1 MGTDGR
7 ERVLWVLVGNL
18 LLKSRIWVLVMTGV
32 GEKQGGHFGLSA
44 ECQRLAIR
52 RGGTGH
58 EDGIRE
64 EYEKGGRRYNGYV
77 PRRRGWR
84 PYMLPGRTPL
94 FPIHQLL
101 LEGSMVESL
110 TYIEGGIV
118 DHVIMDIC
126 YSFIEPCYQLPIRHL
141 LR

>member
-1 MGTDGR
+1 MLLGR
-7 ERVLWVLVGNL
+7 N
-18 LLKSRIWVLVMTGV
+18 
-32 GEKQGGHFGLSA
+32 
-44 ECQRLAIR
+44 
-52 RGGTGH
+52 
-58 EDGIRE
+58 
-64 EYEKGGRRYNGYV
+64 
-77 PRRRGWR
+77 
-84 PYMLPGRTPL
+84 PL
-94 FPIHQLL
+94 FPIYQLL